1 MSHSMPLSFSFGE
14 FYSIIDKENG
24 YKTVG
29 GFFQNYSILI
39 GNGMLIFKA
48 FN

>member
-1 MSHSMPLSFSFGE
+1 MPHSMPLSFSFGE

-29 GFFQNYSILI
+29 FFQNHSILI